1 MTGRFIA
8 AIFFVLGTLMIW
20 GVFAGDIKSDNNGV
34 HADQSIAFV
43 LGLGLFA
50 VTGIIAAIHSA
61 ATRIVKAIEKAAA
74 DTVEDT
80 QEVRP

>member
-20 GVFAGDIKSDNNGV
+20 GVFAGDIKSD
-34 HADQSIAFV
+34 ADQSIAFV